1 MRAQQMAE
9 VDGARTRREGAAW
22 RGGHRA
28 TQPGCLANVLPTSSL
43 LEPRLLVEKEETNTL
58 PEKRA

>member
-9 VDGARTRREGAAW
+9 VDGARTRREGGTW
-22 RGGHRA
+22 RVGRRA
-28 TQPGCLANVLPTSSL
+28 TRPGCLANVLPTS
-43 LEPRLLVEKEETNTL
+43 RLLAEKEETNTL

>member
-9 VDGARTRREGAAW
+9 VDGARTRREGGAW
-22 RGGHRA
+22 RVGRRA
-28 TQPGCLANVLPTSSL
+28 TRPGCLANVLPTS
-43 LEPRLLVEKEETNTL
+43 RLLAEKEETNTL